1 MAILGLINAES
12 FSADRF
18 LNVRR
23 SVFYF
28 YPNGAAPLIGL
39 LSLMKDEVTND
50 PSFNWFEKYLPE
62 NWTTLAYIST
72 TVPFYKTLTVA
83 GGVVTV
89 GVAETGDI
97 TVTAGLQ
104 MAVAVAANPKT
115 KFRIGN
121 TIQIKVIL
129 ADNVTTFML
138 VGRVN
143 ALNTTGDTVSANI
156 IGFTAVN
163 VPGTAISFDSA
174 ITGNQVLIVGSAYA
188 EGIVDES
195 SGIYNLPINPSNY
208 TQIFRKPFSITGTAL
223 KTSAKF
229 DAQGIYP
236 DESKENSIE
245 HMREMEWSFIFG
257 TNQLTGTAA
266 TAITRYTGGIL
277 YFLALWEAGTTYG
290 NTAATL
296 DSDDNKRVIVNASG
310 TLSAKQYNKYLERAF
325 RITNNKTNE
334 KLALCG
340 SGALLT
346 LNEMYSGK
354 TQFNTNLPFEDTYG
368 MDITRHVTPFGTL
381 YYKTHPLMSQNPLL
395 RNNILIID
403 IPNLVYRYLN
413 GRDTELLTGR
423 QPNDADYRKDEWL
436 TECGLELRMPA
447 SMMYIQNVTDWSP

>member
-12 FSADRF
+12 FAADRF
-18 LNVRR
+18 KNVRR

-50 PSFNWFEKYLPE
+50 PEFNWFEKYLPE
-62 NWTTLAYIST
+62 NWTTAAIISS
-72 TVPFYKTLTVA
+72 TVIFYKTITVA
-83 GGVVTV
+83 GGIVTV

-97 TVTAGLQ
+97 TVSAGLQ
-104 MAVAVAANPKT
+104 MAIGVSANPKD
-115 KFRIGN
+115 KFRIGH
-121 TIQIKVIL
+121 TIRLKVIL
-129 ADNVTTFML
+129 ADNTTVFYL
-138 VGRVN
+138 IGRVN

-163 VPGTAISFDSA
+163 VPATAISFDSVHA
-174 ITGNQVLIVGSAYA
+174 GNQVLIVGSAYA

-195 SGIYNLPINPSNY
+195 TGIYNLPINPSNY
-208 TQIFRKPFSITGTAL
+208 TQIFRKPFTITGTAL
-223 KTSAKF
+223 KTSSKF

-245 HMREMEWSFIFG
+245 HMREMEWAFIFG
-257 TNQLTGTAA
+257 TSQLTGTAA

-290 NTAATL
+290 NTVATV
-296 DSDDNKRVIVNASG
+296 DADDNKRVILNASG
-310 TLSAKQYNKYLERAF
+310 TMSAKQYNKYLERGF

-340 SGALLT
+340 SGALLV
-346 LNEMYSGK
+346 LNEMYAGK
-354 TQFNTNLPFEDTYG
+354 TTFNSNLPFEDTYG
-368 MDITRHVTPFGTL
+368 MDVTRHVTPFGTL
-381 YYKTHPLMSQNPLL
+381 YYKSHPLMSQNPLL
-395 RNNILIID
+395 RNNILILD
-403 IPNLVYRYLN
+403 IPNMVYRYLN

-447 SMMYIQNVTDWSP
+447 SHMYIQNVLDFAP